1 MTLLA
6 PTVSTP
12 RADEGR
18 VSIVRIFVLESRA
31 ECLRLLRMPAFAVP
45 VLLFPLMFYALFG
58 VLLGARAGAD
68 AARPLLAAFLVFG
81 VMAPGLFGL
90 GVTLAMDRERGFTE
104 LKRALPLPPGI
115 YLGAKVAMA
124 MMLAAMVS
132 TLVMLL
138 AVLAG
143 RVALTL
149 MEACLLLAL
158 AVLGVVPFCALG
170 LLIGSLAKGQAAPA
184 VLNLLYLPMS
194 FLSGVLLPFSLLPHF
209 VAQLAPLWPAYH
221 VLQLALRVV
230 GVHTSGTA
238 GGHILSLAGM
248 TVLFLAIARGRLIRQ
263 G

>member
-6 PTVSTP
+6 PTLSRP
-12 RADEGR
+12 RAESGR
-18 VSIVRIFVLESRA
+18 VSIIRVFLLESRA

-58 VLLGARAGAD
+58 ILLGSRAGPG

-124 MMLAAMVS
+124 MVLAAMVS

-138 AVLAG
+138 AVVSG

-149 MEACLLLAL
+149 IEATLLLVL

-184 VLNLLYLPMS
+184 VLNLIYLPMS
-194 FLSGVLLPFSLLPHF
+194 FLSGVLLPFSVLPHF
-209 VAQLAPLWPAYH
+209 VAQLAPLWPAH
-221 VLQLALRVV
+221 HLLQLALRIV
-230 GVHTSGTA
+230 GLHASGTA
-238 GGHILSLAGM
+238 GAHVLALAGM
-248 TVLFLAIARGRLIRQ
+248 TGLFLAIARGRLIRH